1 MRKGVLSMKPVT
13 QWGRVCYLL
22 RGVTSALLALS
33 FLSGC
38 YVAHKP
44 AEIENGQQVYEQDA
58 LPYYDM
64 AYQISPGDTLEVTYH
79 VDVELKDRYEIAIGD
94 QIRVEFYHYPQMDR
108 TLNVRPDG
116 RITVPFKGDVMAA
129 GLTPEELS
137 ADIDELYSDFL
148 TQSKSTVSLIRYGAK
163 IRELKEAIRT
173 APRGQSRTA
182 LVQPDGRITLPML
195 EPMRVAGKAIQQVST
210 EVNEAYEAQV
220 QGMYTST
227 SILEA
232 TGNRVYV
239 SGAVKKPG
247 FYQLRGPTTVLQA
260 VTLAGGF
267 DDYAQT
273 SSTLLISR
281 DEYNRPVGRLIDL
294 SSVLS
299 SGNIGRDR
307 FVQQSDVVFV
317 PTTTLGRAALIGAS
331 IRRMIPVN
339 LNFSYSLDDNIDLFK
354 PN

>member
-1 MRKGVLSMKPVT
+1 MRKGLFSMGLVI
-13 QWGRVCYLL
+13 QSSRGYRLL
-22 RGVTSALLALS
+22 RGFACSLAALLL
-33 FLSGC
+33 LNGC

-44 AEIENGQQVYEQDA
+44 ADIEDGQQVYEQDV

-64 AYQISPGDTLEVTYH
+64 SYQISPGDTLEVTYH
-79 VDVELKDRYEIAIGD
+79 VDVDQKDRYEIAIGD
-94 QIRVEFYHYPQMDR
+94 QIRIEFYHYPQMDR

-116 RITVPFKGDVMAA
+116 RVTVPFKGDIMAA
-129 GLTPEELS
+129 GLTPEELA
-137 ADIDELYSDFL
+137 ADVDELFSDFL

-182 LVQPDGRITLPML
+182 LVQPDGRITLPLL
-195 EPMRVAGKAIQQVST
+195 EPIRVAGKAIQQVST
-210 EVNEAYEAQV
+210 EVNEAYTEKV
-220 QGMYTST
+220 QGMFTST

-239 SGAVKKPG
+239 SGAVKRPG

-267 DDYAQT
+267 DEYAQT

-299 SGNIGRDR
+299 SGNIGQDR